1 MTTSLHEPAAAEVG
15 RLLREA
21 RLACGKELAVAAEEL
36 RIRPTH
42 LEALEEGRLGRLLAP
57 VYVVGQTRA
66 YAKHLGLDGAEL
78 ARRLKMPGGRGG
90 APGVERSEPAVGRWR
105 AAASLAGLL
114 LLGVGAY
121 VGCRAGFR
129 TGPGTMP
136 APSSSAA
143 PTSTPVAPVADPG
156 GPTASLPDGPR
167 EAAASPTS
175 PVTAAEA
182 RPEPQRAPIADL
194 SPSPAQST
202 LAGAAA
208 APAPG
213 GRDDGRPAPVQAT
226 NAPPHRRH
234 LRPGMTTLGRA
245 GRRRRP
251 KRRPRASRA
260 RLSAGGHGNCRAG
273 RHGGIGERDAGPGV
287 PRCARGHGAASR
299 GGGPGPARDGS
310 RPGRLGARPGR
321 GDGRVATPGAA
332 APEPGR
338 ARAAAGEGGRDTR
351 QGQVLP
357 RARRGVRDPGR
368 GAGGVRPAAGRGQRL
383 QAGPALSPAGRML
396 GRGLGARIGPGGV
409 GGAGSGRG
417 AAPPTIPGPLPCRSR
432 PTPLV
437 VTASR
442 GSGTG

>member
-21 RLACGKELAVAAEEL
+21 RLARGEEIAVAAEEL

-175 PVTAAEA
+175 PVTVGPQAAE
-182 RPEPQRAPIADL
+182 PPSEPQRAPIADL

-208 APAPG
+208 APAP
-213 GRDDGRPAPVQAT
+213 VQAA
-226 NAPPHRRH
+226 NAPP
-234 LRPGMTTLGRA
+234 LPA
-245 GRRRRP
+245 
-251 KRRPRASRA
+251 A
-260 RLSAGGHGNCRAG
+260 LSARDDDAG
-273 RHGGIGERDAGPGV
+273 TGEVPPAVGIGGPAPPTPPSLPVDTATAGP
-287 PRCARGHGAASR
+287 ADAAAVAS
-299 GGGPGPARDGS
+299 
-310 RPGRLGARPGR
+310 
-321 GDGRVATPGAA
+321 ATPVSSSPGAPQAA
-332 APEPGR
+332 APRAEEAGPAETHGR
-338 ARAAAGEGGRDTR
+338 FAIHVAS
-351 QGQVLP
+351 
-357 RARRGVRDPGR
+357 VRDPAGVTAEWQRLVRLHPTLAGLEPQPAKVAEIPGKGR
-368 GAGGVRPAAGRGQRL
+368 FYRVLGGAFATRAEAQAACARL
-383 QAGPALSPAGRML
+383 QAE
-396 GRGLGARIGPGGV
+396 
-409 GGAGSGRG
+409 GSDCR
-417 AAPPTIPGPLPCRSR
+417 PVPL
-432 PTPLV
+432 
-437 VTASR
+437 
-442 GSGTG
+442 